1 MVEGQ
6 GSTGSTSTASR
17 SPARREAAK
26 SHKVVFLGQSGTG
39 KTSIIRQFMYRSFDQ
54 SYQATIGMDFVSK
67 QLCPKGSDRAV
78 RLQLWDTAGQER
90 FRALIPG
97 YLRDS
102 SACIVV
108 YDITSR
114 PSFEGARSWVDQAL
128 QDRARKEVVLALVGN
143 KVDLEVERAV
153 SREEGEALAREL
165 GMLFF
170 EASARTASR
179 VDEIFESIALALPA
193 ETAPAKSELEDE
205 ELVLQAPR
213 EGQAGHSSRRGCC

>member
-1 MVEGQ
+1 MAEGQ
-6 GSTGSTSTASR
+6 GGAGSSSAGSR
-17 SPARREAAK
+17 APVKKEAAR

-54 SYQATIGMDFVSK
+54 SYQATIGMDFLSK
-67 QLCPKGSDRAV
+67 QLCPKGCARAV

-128 QDRARKEVVLALVGN
+128 QDRSRKEVVLALVGN

-153 SREEGEALAREL
+153 PREEGEALAREL
-165 GMLFF
+165 DMLFF
-170 EASARTASR
+170 EASARTAAC
-179 VDEIFESIALALPA
+179 VDEIFESVALALPA
-193 ETAPAKSELEDE
+193 ETAPVKTELGDDE
-205 ELVLQAPR
+205 IVLHAPR
-213 EGQAGHSSRRGCC
+213 EGQARQSSRRGCC